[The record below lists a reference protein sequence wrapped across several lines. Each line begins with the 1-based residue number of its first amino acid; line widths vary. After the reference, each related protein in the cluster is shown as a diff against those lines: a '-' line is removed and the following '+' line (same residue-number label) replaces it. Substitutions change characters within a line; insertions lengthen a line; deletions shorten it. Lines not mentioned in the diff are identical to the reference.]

1 MIMKKVLSVF
11 LATVFSFGTV
21 LTVGCGESTSTDEC
35 SEASSEVSLDESKA
49 PDPIKLRIGSYN
61 IANGRE
67 IDWDFQLIANDI
79 LENNLDIVGFQ
90 EVDIFCQ
97 RSKFSDTM
105 ELLKEYTGMKY
116 YAYFKCIDLQ
126 GDEAKYG
133 QKGAYGTAIL
143 SKYPI
148 VETKEVELNDG
159 SRVERR
165 LLTCAKIDVNGT
177 EINFFNT
184 HLTVSSA
191 PIRKTEWGIIEN
203 TVKDVKNCILTGDFN
218 VDSYEEFEVLKPMSY
233 VNNPETNIVTYPDGK
248 LKIDNI
254 CYSSEFALVD
264 GSVGTYQKHHSD
276 HVLLYAELEIIP
288 AENISK

>member
-1 MIMKKVLSVF
+1 MKKFLLISLSVLFCFNLLF
-11 LATVFSFGTV
+11 LAS
-21 LTVGCGESTSTDEC
+21 CNEESSVNESSDIVSDYG
-35 SEASSEVSLDESKA
+35 SEISVEESKQ
-49 PDPIKLRIGSYN
+49 PDPITLKIGTYN

-67 IDWDFQLIANDI
+67 INWDFTKIANDI
-79 LENNLDIVGFQ
+79 VKNDLDIVGFQ
-90 EVDIFCQ
+90 EVDKFCQ

-105 ELLKEYTGMKY
+105 ELLKEYTGMQY

-148 VETKEVELNDG
+148 IETNEVELNPG
-159 SRVERR
+159 TQVERR

-184 HLTVSSA
+184 HLTVASA
-191 PIRKTEWGIIEN
+191 TIRQTEFEKVSN
-203 TVKDVKNCILTGDFN
+203 AVKNSTNTILVGDFN
-218 VDSYEEFEVLKPMSY
+218 VDSFEEFEILDPLSR
-233 VNNPETNIVTYPDGK
+233 VNNPENPIVTYPDGS

-254 CYSSEFALVD
+254 CYSSEFTLVEN
-264 GSVGTYQKHHSD
+264 STQTYQRYHSD
-276 HVLLYAELEIIP
+276 HVLLISHFQIIP
-288 AENISK
+288 KE